1 MRLFQNFQS
10 NERKTVDKPTPLGFQ
25 ESGCVGGGDPLT
37 AKQAE
42 GGHEFGC
49 PALQM
54 SEASATVDYYS
65 RVELSYSKAV

>member
-1 MRLFQNFQS
+1 MGVL
-10 NERKTVDKPTPLGFQ
+10 
-25 ESGCVGGGDPLT
+25 GDPFT

-54 SEASATVDYYS
+54 SEASAAVDYYS
-65 RVELSYSKAV
+65 RAELSYSKAV